1 MHMICAISRCKSG
14 SVAARMMLYIWKYA
28 KSMHT
33 FPPTPRK
40 CNCYS
45 QTKLIAFLHWWRK
58 LFKLLRFTCFPHSFH
73 CSPRSRFPMLTR
85 INFFDWIEFYNSN
98 ILILSIWNCMHMQRS
113 SNEKNDEHKWKF
125 TVNAKFYV
133 LRNSEILMKEFFF
146 K

>member
-1 MHMICAISRCKSG
+1 MTQ
-14 SVAARMMLYIWKYA
+14 
-28 KSMHT
+28 T
-33 FPPTPRK
+33 FQIT
-40 CNCYS
+40 
-45 QTKLIAFLHWWRK
+45 
-58 LFKLLRFTCFPHSFH
+58 SFH
-73 CSPRSRFPMLTR
+73 LFSAFISLLPRSRFPMLTR